1 MAPAIST
8 LLFISA
14 ALCLVAGCAGPSV
27 NLTTNDPIK
36 VDINRKLD
44 VYQYGEKTPKVTATT
59 KTVIDEV
66 TVRRRSRLGELQ
78 LLKDSRLIGENH
90 LGLLTVR
97 NAPPGEYGQYVQR
110 TVDAENS
117 DRETEMQRLAKERH
131 ISIEDLRREQA
142 KLTSA
147 NAFNGEWI
155 EVPQPDGSFTW
166 IKKGN

>member
-1 MAPAIST
+1 LS
-8 LLFISA
+8 ISA

-36 VDINRKLD
+36 VDINMKLD

-66 TVRRRSRLGELQ
+66 SVRRRSRLGELQ
-78 LLKDSRLIGENH
+78 LLKDSRLIGENR

-131 ISIEDLRREQA
+131 IPIEDLRREQV

-155 EVPQPDGSFTW
+155 EVPQPDGSFAW